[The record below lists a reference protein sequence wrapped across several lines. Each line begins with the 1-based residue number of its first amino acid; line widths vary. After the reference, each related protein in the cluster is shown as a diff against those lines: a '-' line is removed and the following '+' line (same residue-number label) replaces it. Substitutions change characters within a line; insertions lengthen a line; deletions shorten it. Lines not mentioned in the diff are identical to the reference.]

1 MTDTDEGGNI
11 IMKLFE
17 DVKYDMRFGGYPN
30 EDETDIHWL
39 ERTVGTRVPLAG
51 LFAEPT
57 PSSDVQVDQ
66 ATSAEEDEFNIL
78 NFERI
83 EGEDAYDQIEKS
95 VNDDSYRFT
104 VEGVG
109 KPGEYTLDD

>member
-1 MTDTDEGGNI
+1 M
-11 IMKLFE
+11 
-17 DVKYDMRFGGYPN
+17 
-30 EDETDIHWL
+30 
-39 ERTVGTRVPLAG
+39 
-51 LFAEPT
+51 
-57 PSSDVQVDQ
+57 QVDQ

-109 KPGEYTLDD
+109 KPGEYTLDDLKAMPQTEFTAAQYCYVAGYNTAMFDNMPMKGVKLSDFIEP